1 MAKQKAT
8 FCCTECGAMTPTWM
22 GKCSHC
28 GVWDSI
34 VEKIEIAKEPHCAST
49 AFAQTVD
56 EFGGSAEAIELL
68 AIEAPNVGRLQTGI
82 GELDRVLGGGL
93 VVGSVVLIG
102 GDPGIGKST
111 LMMQTAIGTVQAND
125 EGTNV
130 LYATSEESAFQ
141 CKLRGERVVESF
153 KDGSLE
159 GVYVLSDTDLERITA
174 QVVKI
179 RPKLL
184 IIDSIQMVY
193 RRDVDSTP
201 GSVSQIKRC
210 CLELVYLARKLDMA
224 VMIVGHVT
232 KEGQLAGPRVLEHLV
247 DVVLNF
253 EGDRHYALRGLRG
266 AKNRFG
272 TTLEIGLFEMGQKG
286 LVEVNDAAAYLDPE
300 APPRAGA
307 VVCPALHGSRCLL
320 IEVQAL
326 VAQGTIGQ
334 ARRRSNGL
342 DGARLPM
349 LIAALERHAGIELND
364 QDIYTST
371 VGGLKLIEPGV
382 DLAVCVALMSGSMG
396 LALPSNICVIGE
408 VGLGGEIRSVPQIE
422 QRVVQARR
430 RGYKK
435 MLVPITQQKLGGSGC
450 AGMAS
455 IAELEGFIKKNAIIR
470 TSQKQLSDGEKKR
483 FTECR

>member
-1 MAKQKAT
+1 MSKQKST
-8 FCCTECGAMTPTWM
+8 FCCTECGAMSPTWM

-28 GVWDSI
+28 SAWDTI
-34 VEKIEIAKEPHCAST
+34 VEKVEIHSEPNCAS
-49 AFAQTVD
+49 AVFATTVD
-56 EFGGSAEAIELL
+56 EFGGSIEAIELL
-68 AIEAPNVGRLQTGI
+68 DIEAPNVGRLQTGI

-93 VVGSVVLIG
+93 VVGGVVLVG

-111 LMMQTAIGTVQAND
+111 LMMQSAIGTVKANE
-125 EGTNV
+125 EGTTV
-130 LYATSEESAFQ
+130 LYATSEESAYQ
-141 CKLRGERVVESF
+141 CKMRGERVVEGF
-153 KDGSLE
+153 DNASLK
-159 GVYVLSDTDLERITA
+159 GVYLLADTDLERITA
-174 QVVKI
+174 QVLKI

-193 RRDVDSTP
+193 RRDLNSTP

-210 CLELVYLARKLDMA
+210 CLELVYLARKLQMA

-272 TTLEIGLFEMGQKG
+272 TTLEIGLFEMGERG
-286 LVEVNDAAAYLDPE
+286 LIEVEDAAAYLDPE

-307 VVCPALHGSRCLL
+307 IVCPALHGSRCLL

-326 VAQGTIGQ
+326 VASGTVGQ

-349 LIAALERHAGIELND
+349 LIAVLEQHAQLEMND
-364 QDIYTST
+364 KDIYTST
-371 VGGLKLIEPGV
+371 VGGLKLIEPAV
-382 DLAVCVALMSGSMG
+382 DLAVCTAMMSGAMNIV
-396 LALPSNICVIGE
+396 LPSNMCAIGE

-422 QRVVQARR
+422 QRIAQARR
-430 RGYKK
+430 RGYKSL
-435 MLVPITQQKLGGSGC
+435 LVPITQEKMGGSGC
-450 AGMAS
+450 IGMAS
-455 IAELEGFIKKNAIIR
+455 IGALGAFLQKNANR
-470 TSQKQLSDGEKKR
+470 AQSKMQLSDGEKKR
-483 FTECR
+483 FTECY